1 MTASVSGISA
11 SACCRVAVLID
22 PSDSWGQRVIQ
33 GISAA
38 VRFKLP
44 WDLLIDPR
52 DDQWRYRV
60 PRNWR
65 GDGIIAAIRDSKTAK
80 HVKELGLPAVDVA
93 CGDELREERF
103 HVITDDRRRA
113 EMALEHFRN
122 LGFQHFAYYGPS
134 SLRYPARRGEAFF
147 DVVVKAGFRCHL
159 FPLSGA
165 KPSWH
170 LIQQQTVDW
179 LESLPRPLA
188 VLAADPYP
196 GVQVA
201 KLCHALG
208 LRIPEEVAILAG
220 DTDHLMCEV
229 SHPPL
234 SSIVLACE
242 QIGAESVRM
251 LDLLLRGETPPEKS
265 VLVSP
270 LSVIHR
276 ESTDI
281 VAADSLFANA
291 LRYIRAQAHRRIRVS
306 DVLRAVSISRRLLEQ
321 LFQEHLQRTPAD
333 EIRRVKLEH
342 AKQLL
347 LSTDQTIEQI
357 ADSSGFSSASHLCF
371 AFKRET
377 KQTPME
383 FRHANSAEE
392 PEKDRQKR
400 LVR

>member
-1 MTASVSGISA
+1 MSWTRTVS
-11 SACCRVAVLID
+11 RD
-22 PSDSWGQRVIQ
+22 PIP
-33 GISAA
+33 
-38 VRFKLP
+38 VRE
-44 WDLLIDPR
+44 
-52 DDQWRYRV
+52 
-60 PRNWR
+60 R
-65 GDGIIAAIRDSKTAK
+65 GNGVIAAIRDSKTAK

-93 CGDELREERF
+93 YGDESQEERF
-103 HVITDDRRRA
+103 CVITDDRRRA

-165 KPSWH
+165 NSSWH
-170 LIQQQTVDW
+170 SVQDQTVDW

-196 GVQVA
+196 GVQLA
-201 KLCHALG
+201 KLCHTMR

-229 SHPPL
+229 SNPPL
-234 SSIVLACE
+234 SSIVLGCE

-270 LSVIHR
+270 LSIIPR

-281 VAADSLFANA
+281 VVADSC
-291 LRYIRAQAHRRIRVS
+291 
-306 DVLRAVSISRRLLEQ
+306 
-321 LFQEHLQRTPAD
+321 
-333 EIRRVKLEH
+333 
-342 AKQLL
+342 
-347 LSTDQTIEQI
+347 
-357 ADSSGFSSASHLCF
+357 GFSSASHLCF
-371 AFKRET
+371 AFKREME
-377 KQTPME
+377 QTPME
-383 FRHANSAEE
+383 FRRANHL
-392 PEKDRQKR
+392 K
-400 LVR
+400 

>member
-1 MTASVSGISA
+1 MTASIA
-11 SACCRVAVLID
+11 DIPAAACRRVAVLVD

-38 VRFKLP
+38 VRSGLP

-52 DDQWRYRV
+52 DEEWRYRV

-80 HVKELGLPAVDVA
+80 HVKELDLPSVDVA
-93 CGDELREERF
+93 LGDEFPEDRF
-103 HVITDDRRRA
+103 HVITDDGRRA
-113 EMALEHFRN
+113 EMAFEHFRD
-122 LGFQHFAYYGPS
+122 LGFEHFAYYGPP
-134 SLRYPARRGEAFF
+134 SLRYPSRRGEAFH
-147 DVVVKAGFRCHL
+147 DTVVKAGFSCNL
-159 FPLSGA
+159 FPMSGS
-165 KPSWH
+165 KKGWH
-170 LIQQQTVDW
+170 GVQERTIDW

-196 GVQVA
+196 GVQLA
-201 KLCHALG
+201 KICHLRG

-220 DTDHLMCEV
+220 DTDHLMCDV
-229 SHPPL
+229 SNPPL

-251 LDLLLRGETPPEKS
+251 LDRLLRGETPPEKG

-270 LSVIHR
+270 LRVIPR

-281 VAADSLFANA
+281 IAADSLFADA
-291 LRYIRAQAHRRIRVS
+291 LRFIRAQAHRRIRVS
-306 DVLRAVSISRRLLEQ
+306 DVLRVVPISRRLLEQ
-321 LFQEHLQRTPAD
+321 RFQEHLQRTPAD
-333 EIRRVKLEH
+333 EIRRAKLER

-347 LSTDQTIEQI
+347 ISTQQTIEQI

-371 AFKRET
+371 AFKREM

-383 FRHANSAEE
+383 FRHTN
-392 PEKDRQKR
+392 RQA
-400 LVR
+400 